1 MIKRKI
7 DRMDFSK
14 SKNAEVALLNMKTQI
29 GWKYIDR
36 KRQKK
41 KEKDNKMPR
50 KAGMTTFTS
59 IKADLKRMC

>member
-1 MIKRKI
+1 MIKI

-41 KEKDNKMPR
+41 KKK
-50 KAGMTTFTS
+50 KTT
-59 IKADLKRMC
+59 KCPERLE

>member
-41 KEKDNKMPR
+41 KR
-50 KAGMTTFTS
+50 KRQQNAQKGWNDY
-59 IKADLKRMC
+59 IHIN